1 MRVLSL
7 SIGNKEKSG
16 LLLLALQNAIAGELT
31 EAGESLEWICAKQRV
46 PWYQRRQLH
55 RKHDQEWDMGGPMDR
70 NIHSTYKTLPG
81 SMKKTISRIISSLD
95 IGSWSTIPQL
105 R

>member
-1 MRVLSL
+1 MGVLSI

-31 EAGESLEWICAKQRV
+31 EAGTSLEWICAKQRV

-55 RKHDQEWDMGGPMDR
+55 REHGQEWDMDCPMGR
-70 NIHSTYKTLPG
+70 NIHKYIQDT
-81 SMKKTISRIISSLD
+81 
-95 IGSWSTIPQL
+95 SWVYEENYF
-105 R
+105 